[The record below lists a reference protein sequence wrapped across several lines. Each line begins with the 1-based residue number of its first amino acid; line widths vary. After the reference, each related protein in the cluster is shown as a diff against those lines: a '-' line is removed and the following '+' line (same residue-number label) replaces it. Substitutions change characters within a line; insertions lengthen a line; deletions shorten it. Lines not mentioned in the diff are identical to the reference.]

1 MDRDIN
7 PYFTQPDIVVLEN
20 LFEDVNRDL
29 RGHGDLQDEKIS
41 PQPDE
46 KSSAQE
52 FEGYIHDKQ
61 SIELLKAYND
71 PDNAKFTP
79 TIVTSWDE
87 KDIPQILT
95 YYIIKPYAR
104 IAGRIVRH
112 PTDVVFLTHLI
123 QYMTL
128 NLGSAIWLHYRFTYV
143 HGIAHTVYTIW
154 CMGAFTLLM
163 HNHIHNNG
171 ILSKN
176 WVWVDRAFPYILE
189 PLMGHTWD
197 SYYYHHVKHHHVE
210 SNGMSQLYSAMSTDP
225 SPPLG

>member
-1 MDRDIN
+1 MDREIN

-20 LFEDVNRDL
+20 LFQDVKGGV
-29 RGHGDLQDEKIS
+29 RGHGGAQDETAS
-41 PQPDE
+41 PQPGGKCSE
-46 KSSAQE
+46 E
-52 FEGYIHDKQ
+52 RFEGHLHDKE
-61 SIELLKAYND
+61 SIGLLKAYND
-71 PDNAKFTP
+71 PNDAGFVP

-87 KDIPQILT
+87 KHIPRVLNDQIV
-95 YYIIKPYAR
+95 KPYAR
-104 IAGRIVRH
+104 IAASIVRH

-128 NLGSAIWLHYRFTYV
+128 NLGSAIWLFYRFTYL
-143 HGIAHTVYTIW
+143 HGIAHAVYSGW
-154 CMGAFTLLM
+154 CIGAFTLLM

-176 WVWVDRAFPYILE
+176 WAWLDRTFPYILE

-210 SNGMSQLYSAMSTDP
+210 SNGMSQFIVP
-225 SPPLG
+225 